1 MQTLKR
7 VYNTYKS
14 STIWHFIV
22 WLNGLNFLRSRYYF
36 YWIHYLKI
44 CRDKISLRS
53 EASLNSFVMRMIY
66 FDSHFWFLSC
76 RCCCILHPCNFAQLA
91 VLNIN
96 QSHMFMS
103 FCQTTT
109 ANSSIIPLGNQH
121 VPSISISLLHQGF
134 RGQSHSFMKLRGNC

>member
-1 MQTLKR
+1 MALYTVIEWCTCLWE
-7 VYNTYKS
+7 VD
-14 STIWHFIV
+14 
-22 WLNGLNFLRSRYYF
+22 FL
-36 YWIHYLKI
+36 YWIHCLKI
-44 CRDKISLRS
+44 CRDKVNLRS

-76 RCCCILHPCNFAQLA
+76 HCCCILHPCNFAQLA

-121 VPSISISLLHQGF
+121 VPSISISLLYQGF
-134 RGQSHSFMKLRGNC
+134 RGQSHGFIKLRGNCQFLNSEKNYIVY